1 MSLIYISD
9 TNIWIDFR
17 NAGLLEQMFR
27 LPFNLCCTD
36 FVLRELQ
43 DFPREELVAR
53 GLLVESLD
61 ECGVSRLFQLKIE
74 HNNSSLAD
82 VSCYLLAQQS
92 GRPLLTGDG
101 RLRRQATR
109 DGLQVYGA
117 LWLLDRMVESELII
131 PTQAADALESMV
143 LRGARL
149 PPAECH
155 ARIATWRA

>member
-43 DFPREELVAR
+43 DFPREELVGR

-61 ECGVSRLFQLKIE
+61 EHGVSRLFQLKIE

-117 LWLLDRMVESELII
+117 LWLLDRMVESELVI
-131 PTQAADALESMV
+131 PSQATDALE
-143 LRGARL
+143 
-149 PPAECH
+149 C
-155 ARIATWRA
+155 WR